1 MDLIT
6 IFILKDMKIQ
16 KTNGEFMLLPTFNV
30 DHWFTPELH
39 MYQKVYTIGWL
50 IWFVRWTSNK
60 VGFDFETQGY
70 ENYF

>member
-1 MDLIT
+1 
-6 IFILKDMKIQ
+6 MKIQ
-16 KTNGEFMLLPTFNV
+16 RTNGEFMLLPTFNA

>member
-1 MDLIT
+1 
-6 IFILKDMKIQ
+6 MKIQ
-16 KTNGEFMLLPTFNV
+16 KTKGEFMLLPTFSIDN
-30 DHWFTPELH
+30 WFTPELN

-50 IWFVRWTSNK
+50 VWFVRWTGNK